1 MTNLRPGWVL
11 TVTLILSVA
20 LSGCG
25 KTEKPTTHAVS
36 PAPVATES
44 TTGSE
49 AEQAA
54 APASDSQIVTPAAG
68 PAQRQA
74 GQVQVTPVV
83 IGNGADLS
91 ATLAQLTQ
99 AVRKYGFE
107 RRRMPKTL
115 DEVVAAGYVSA
126 MPNPP
131 AGQKFTLEPKNVEV
145 VLTKR

>member
-1 MTNLRPGWVL
+1 MTNLRPGWAL
-11 TVTLILSVA
+11 TFTLILYMA

-25 KTEKPTTHAVS
+25 KTEKSTTPAVLPT
-36 PAPVATES
+36 PVATES
-44 TTGSE
+44 ITGPE

-54 APASDSQIVTPAAG
+54 APSSDSQIATPAAG

-99 AVRKYGFE
+99 AVRKYSFE

-115 DEVVAAGYVSA
+115 DEVVAAGYVSG

-131 AGQKFTLEPKNVEV
+131 AGQKFALEPKNVEV